1 MPSILDKIVA
11 KKREE
16 LAVSKREVSMES
28 LREGIADRPPA
39 LDFAGALRRGWDQFD
54 RRG

>member
-16 LAVSKREVSMES
+16 LAASKWTVSMES
-28 LREGIADRPPA
+28 LREAIADRPPA
-39 LDFAGALRRGWDQFD
+39 WISPAHCAGWDQFD

>member
-16 LAVSKREVSMES
+16 LAASKWTVSMES
-28 LREGIADRPPA
+28 LREAIADRSPA
-39 LDFAGALRRGWDQFD
+39 LDFAGALRRMGSA
-54 RRG
+54 